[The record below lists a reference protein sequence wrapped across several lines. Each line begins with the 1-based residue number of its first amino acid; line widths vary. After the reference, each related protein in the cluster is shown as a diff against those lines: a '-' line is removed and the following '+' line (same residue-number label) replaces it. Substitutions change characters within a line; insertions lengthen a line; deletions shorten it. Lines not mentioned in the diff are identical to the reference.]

1 MDLRKIKPMTEI
13 KADTKV
19 FAKDIMTKEV
29 ISVHINTPLLDVA
42 KILAEHNFDGVPVT
56 DNDDKL
62 LGLVT
67 EYDLINKTS
76 AVHLPTLQVILRNLP
91 QFKKEEQHFQQ
102 EILSLKVSDIMNKD
116 PLTMPPDMPYEE
128 VIKLFREHHRVN
140 PIPVVDKNGK
150 ILGVISRFDVL
161 RPFHI
166 LQGVLKYF

>member
-1 MDLRKIKPMTEI
+1 MELIKIIMTEI
-13 KADTKV
+13 RTDTKV

-29 ISVHINTPLLDVA
+29 ISVHIDTPLLDVA

-62 LGLVT
+62 IGLVT

-116 PLTMPPDMPYEE
+116 PLTMPPDMPYDE
-128 VIKLFREHHRVN
+128 VIKLFKEHHRVN
-140 PIPVVDKNGK
+140 PIPVVDKDKK
-150 ILGVISRFDVL
+150 IIGVISRFDVL
-161 RPFHI
+161 RPFHV

>member
-1 MDLRKIKPMTEI
+1 MTEI

-29 ISVHINTPLLDVA
+29 IAVHIDTPLLDVA
-42 KILAEHNFDGVPVT
+42 KVLAEHNFDGVPVT
-56 DNDDKL
+56 NESNEL
-62 LGLVT
+62 IGLVT

-140 PIPVVDKNGK
+140 PIPVVDKDGK